1 MRIKKGTK
9 AIVLGRTGN
18 RVLRV
23 AFDQDVKIGDYIEL
37 NDGCEYVLKDF
48 DYDEIIVTP

>member
-9 AIVLGRTGN
+9 AIVLGSN